1 MGEKYKEWEG
11 DCSPLNVNNSTLYG
25 ETQQAIIDSG
35 VLTPF
40 RKLLPGRYSIPH
52 GLDRIRA
59 YIFLR
64 IGSL

>member
-1 MGEKYKEWEG
+1 MN
-11 DCSPLNVNNSTLYG
+11 CPNIVNSTLYG
-25 ETQQAIIDSG
+25 VTQQAIIDFG

-40 RKLLPGRYSIPH
+40 RKLLPGHYSIPH

-59 YIFLR
+59 YIFLQ